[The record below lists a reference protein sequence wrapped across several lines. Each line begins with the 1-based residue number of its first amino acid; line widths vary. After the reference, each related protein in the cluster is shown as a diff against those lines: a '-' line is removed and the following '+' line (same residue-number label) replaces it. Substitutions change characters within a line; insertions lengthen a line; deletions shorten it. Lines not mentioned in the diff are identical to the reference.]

1 MPSVVTANGALPVLA
16 GFFDDVFEK
25 TVLFGRKDM
34 VQYKKYKTGG
44 IDEMNIT
51 IQNEYASA
59 ACTTLGAE
67 LLSFRMAGG
76 KEYLWQRDPAYWA
89 KTSPVLFP
97 YVGPVA
103 DTVAIYGKEYKLPRH
118 GFARDYEFEAVQQ
131 GGDFVVLKLAANEET
146 KKVYPYEFVFTVTFR
161 LDGPSL
167 TVTYG
172 VVNQDTSEMPF
183 LIGGHPAFFC
193 PMEEG
198 AKFTD
203 YMLQFEDEGVADLHL
218 NYPMF
223 DNDALLYEGL
233 KHRTVKLVHRETK
246 KGVRFDFPDYLSV
259 AFWTPVKKDA
269 PFLCIEP
276 WNAGTLAQVP
286 NTNLLEKKYVQ
297 FLGAGESKD
306 YRFSFEPCE

>member
-1 MPSVVTANGALPVLA
+1 
-16 GFFDDVFEK
+16 
-25 TVLFGRKDM
+25 
-34 VQYKKYKTGG
+34 
-44 IDEMNIT
+44 MNLT

-59 ACTTLGAE
+59 ACKTLGAE
-67 LLSFRMAGG
+67 LLSYRTADGR
-76 KEYLWQRDPAYWA
+76 EYLWQRDPAYWA

-97 YVGPVA
+97 YVGPVP
-103 DTVAIYGKEYKLPRH
+103 DTVTIHGKEYKLPRH
-118 GFARDYEFEAVQQ
+118 GFARDYEFETAEQ
-131 GGDFVVLKLAANEET
+131 GEDFVVLKLAANEAT
-146 KKVYPYEFVFTVTFR
+146 KEVYPYAFTFTVTFR
-161 LDGPSL
+161 LVGPAL

-172 VVNQDTSEMPF
+172 VANQGTDEMPF

-198 AKFTD
+198 EEFTD
-203 YMLQFEDEGVADLHL
+203 YMLHFEDGGIPDLHL

-223 DNDALLYEGL
+223 DNDALLYENL
-233 KHRTVKLVHRETK
+233 NHRTVKLVHRETG
-246 KGVRFDFPDYLSV
+246 KGVKFDFPDYESV

-297 FLGAGESKD
+297 FLGAKETRD
-306 YRFSFEPCE
+306 YRFSFEPCEAGR